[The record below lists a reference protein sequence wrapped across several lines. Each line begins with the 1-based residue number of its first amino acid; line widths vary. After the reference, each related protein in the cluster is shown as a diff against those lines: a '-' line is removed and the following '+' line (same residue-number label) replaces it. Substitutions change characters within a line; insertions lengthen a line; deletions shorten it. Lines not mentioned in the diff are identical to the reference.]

1 MSPRAGEPEELARF
15 DVASEPGNERIA
27 MTKVTTAVAGAGLT
41 DDQVDRLRT
50 AVAEA
55 TMNGIEHGND
65 GRPDAPVEVAVLQ
78 DAGRV
83 VVTVTDRGGAK
94 GLGDGVEA
102 PDLDAKL
109 AGQQSP
115 RGWGLFLIQ
124 HMVDEVEDS
133 TEGDRHTVRLVMRRA
148 GGGDARAATLG
159 TDTIVK
165 GGADGDRR

>member
-1 MSPRAGEPEELARF
+1 MSPRAGEPEEIARF

-27 MTKVTTAVAGAGLT
+27 MTKVTAALADAGMTAE
-41 DDQVDRLRT
+41 QVDRLKT

-65 GRPDAPVEVAVLQ
+65 GRPEVPVEVVVLQ
-78 DAGRV
+78 DSSRV
-83 VVTVTDRGGAK
+83 VVTVTDRGGAR

-109 AGQQSP
+109 AGLQRP
-115 RGWGLFLIQ
+115 RGWGLFLIR

-133 TEGDRHTVRLVMRRA
+133 TDGDRHTIRLVIRRA
-148 GGGDARAATLG
+148 GDGDGRAAILDPG
-159 TDTIVK
+159 TMSK
-165 GGADGDRR
+165 GGADGDRS